1 MAMPMGYYTPVSE
14 MSMNISGGQKQRI
27 MLARAILQK
36 PAILILDEATSSLDN
51 INEKNIDK
59 HLNEMN
65 CTRIIIA
72 HRLSTIKDAD
82 CIIVLNDGKIVE
94 SGTHYELMK
103 KKGFYYNLYYSKSNN
118 EELDAVLEGEI

>member
-1 MAMPMGYYTPVSE
+1 
-14 MSMNISGGQKQRI
+14 

-65 CTRIIIA
+65 CTRIIVA
-72 HRLSTIKDAD
+72 HRLYAD

-94 SGTHYELMK
+94 SGTQYELMK

>member
-1 MAMPMGYYTPVSE
+1 MPMGYYTPVSE

-118 EELDAVLEGEI
+118 EELDAVFEGEI

>member
-1 MAMPMGYYTPVSE
+1 MPMGYYTPVSE

>member
-1 MAMPMGYYTPVSE
+1 
-14 MSMNISGGQKQRI
+14 MNISGGQKQRI